1 MDEISASRAAI
12 SPLTISEM
20 LSEEDAIASL
30 VQIAGSQ
37 AGREE
42 DGFFANDIIHDK
54 SGVPSSR
61 QRPRSRCSLS
71 RHQALAGVK
80 YRNREGRRGAPHR
93 EPRPFG

>member
-1 MDEISASRAAI
+1 MKIPLSSECLALWFMDEISASRDAI

-42 DGFFANDIIHDK
+42 DGLFANDIIHDK
-54 SGVPSSR
+54 SGVLSS
-61 QRPRSRCSLS
+61 SL
-71 RHQALAGVK
+71 
-80 YRNREGRRGAPHR
+80 
-93 EPRPFG
+93 